1 MVQPHWQCTMIRK
14 RQSPE
19 SVISP
24 TASQNGETTDHDHM
38 PLASP
43 LLDDDEES
51 ASLQPSAL
59 LSSNTSRGSAANDR
73 RQPSFADGFQPATLA
88 FRECFVYFVLY
99 LGVGVCAYSF
109 VFEEWSIIDSLY
121 FSVTTFSEYMP
132 CILGSLRS

>member
-1 MVQPHWQCTMIRK
+1 MLQPHSQSIMIRK

-19 SVISP
+19 SAMMSP
-24 TASQNGETTDHDHM
+24 TASQNGDTTDHDHM
-38 PLASP
+38 SLASSP
-43 LLDDDEES
+43 LLDDEES
-51 ASLQPSAL
+51 ASLQPSASL
-59 LSSNTSRGSAANDR
+59 ISNPPPNDR

-121 FSVTTFSEYMP
+121 FSVTTFSEYY
-132 CILGSLRS
+132 

>member
-1 MVQPHWQCTMIRK
+1 MLQPHSQSIMIRK

-19 SVISP
+19 SAMMSP
-24 TASQNGETTDHDHM
+24 TASQNGEATDHDHL

-43 LLDDDEES
+43 LLDDEES

-59 LSSNTSRGSAANDR
+59 SNPSRGSAANDR

-121 FSVTTFSEYMP
+121 FSVTTFSEYY
-132 CILGSLRS
+132 

>member
-1 MVQPHWQCTMIRK
+1 MLQPHSQSIMIRK

-19 SVISP
+19 SAMMSP
-24 TASQNGETTDHDHM
+24 TASQNGDSTDHDHL

-43 LLDDDEES
+43 LLEDEES
-51 ASLQPSAL
+51 ASLQPSASL
-59 LSSNTSRGSAANDR
+59 ISNPPPNDR

-121 FSVTTFSEYMP
+121 FSVTTFSEYY
-132 CILGSLRS
+132 